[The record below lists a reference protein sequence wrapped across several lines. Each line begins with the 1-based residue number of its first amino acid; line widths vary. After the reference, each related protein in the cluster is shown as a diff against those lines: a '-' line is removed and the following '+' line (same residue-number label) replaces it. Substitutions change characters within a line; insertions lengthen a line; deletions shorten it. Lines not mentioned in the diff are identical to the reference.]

1 MPNKFAI
8 TALTL
13 VATSVAHTAIAPKWM
28 ADPKFKSL
36 PAIQRAYS
44 TSGWYQGSLFF
55 LITALVN
62 YRWSALDLPNGL
74 TDPADKGI
82 AGILVFLLYGS
93 SVWYYGHGAK
103 DTSAA
108 VALAGSVQAWA
119 AFF

>member
-1 MPNKFAI
+1 
-8 TALTL
+8 
-13 VATSVAHTAIAPKWM
+13 
-28 ADPKFKSL
+28 
-36 PAIQRAYS
+36 
-44 TSGWYQGSLFF
+44 
-55 LITALVN
+55 LITGEFQLLLLLCSESNRLTGEALVN
-62 YRWSALDLPNGL
+62 YRWSVLDLPNGL

-108 VALAGSVQAWA
+108 VLLAGSVQAWA

>member
-1 MPNKFAI
+1 
-8 TALTL
+8 
-13 VATSVAHTAIAPKWM
+13 M
-28 ADPKFKSL
+28 ADTIDG
-36 PAIQRAYS
+36 AR
-44 TSGWYQGSLFF
+44 QGSLFF
-55 LITALVN
+55 LITGKFLSFITYYKSHRLTGEALVN